1 MQTRHAR
8 NRNVRIKMFM
18 LLAVDP
24 VANRFGSTFEMN
36 RKAVAAHAGIE
47 RLVAE
52 VQVESKLVAVIR
64 NCSVEIVHQKLRRD
78 SKDLR
83 CTGHCLCDHHIDPP
97 SSSLHQ
103 SAQRQRSPAPARAS
117 GAPPCWASDD

>member
-8 NRNVRIKMFM
+8 YRNVRIKMFM

-24 VANRFGSTFEMN
+24 VADRFGSTFEMN

-78 SKDLR
+78 SKDL
-83 CTGHCLCDHHIDPP
+83 CGTGHCLCDHHIDT
-97 SSSLHQ
+97 SSCLFCNYFQYVFCS
-103 SAQRQRSPAPARAS
+103 
-117 GAPPCWASDD
+117 